1 MYSMDKLRKIV
12 GSTLISLL
20 GQIITWTSTLVLTI
34 AYGRFLGD
42 TKFGELFLAIT
53 FVALVGFPLEF
64 GFNQQL
70 TRDVAQ
76 KPHEAKRYLV
86 NILLL
91 KGCFWIGLY
100 GVIFWLAY
108 LLGYRGEELSLVAI
122 CGIGLL
128 ADAVTNVFA
137 SLHYAMGSVKFP
149 VVGSILSKG
158 LAALVGTILL
168 KNGGSVEVM
177 AGVLLGC
184 SCVNMLWQAIW
195 GFRMVGLSF
204 KIDRKL
210 MWELLRTCI
219 PFLVYGVL
227 AVIYYRIDTVILS
240 LMANAEVIGWYGAAY
255 RLLDTLNFLPNL
267 VIFSIMYPL
276 FSKYSIS
283 DDAKLKLSAEKSM
296 NFLLFCGIPITTLMI
311 VAASSIIG
319 FLYHQPQFVH
329 SIPALQGLAPG
340 LLFLYANT
348 VLGSIIMSVKQE
360 KKITLM
366 AAIALVFNI
375 GLNLILI
382 PLYQHIGAAIVTS
395 LTELLLLCLSIAF
408 TPRQYLPFKSLLVAL
423 KSIIASLIMALT
435 IWKLLTLSIFII
447 IPVAMVTYVASALL
461 IGVIPREDLKTLYR
475 ALRKKTA
482 VSSVSQAL
490 LKDWESENMLDGT
503 MILADEDTIPMKAVY
518 RIQQMQPRREIVE
531 ANTIPLQAVHGFPEE
546 MNTIPLQIVHT
557 PPPEMNTLPLQTVHE
572 LRPKELEYDLSED
585 DIATMPMS
593 AVQRKKRETVPQDA
607 STPLHS

>member
-1 MYSMDKLRKIV
+1 MDKLRKVV
-12 GSTLISLL
+12 GSTLISLF

-76 KPHEAKRYLV
+76 KPHEARRYLS

-91 KGCFWIGLY
+91 KGCFWVGLY
-100 GVIFWLAY
+100 GAIILLGYV
-108 LLGYRGEELSLVAI
+108 LGYRGEELSLVAI

-128 ADAVTNVFA
+128 ADAATNVFA

-168 KNGGSVEVM
+168 KNGGGVEGM
-177 AGVLLGC
+177 AFVLLGC
-184 SCVNMLWQAIW
+184 SCVNMLWQAVW
-195 GFRMVGLSF
+195 GFRLVGLPF
-204 KIDRKL
+204 ALDKKL

-296 NFLLFCGIPITTLMI
+296 NFLLFCGVPITTLLI
-311 VAASSIIG
+311 VAGSSIIG

-329 SIPALQGLAPG
+329 SVPALQALAPG

-366 AAIALVFNI
+366 AAIALVFNV

-382 PLYQHIGAAIVTS
+382 PLYQHIGAAVVTS

-408 TPRQYLPFKSLLVAL
+408 TPRQYLPFKSLWVAL
-423 KSIIASLIMALT
+423 KSIVASLIMALA
-435 IWKLLTLSIFII
+435 IWKLLGLSVFII
-447 IPVAMVTYVASALL
+447 VPVAMVTYVASALL
-461 IGVIPREDLKTLYR
+461 IGVIPREDLKALYG
-475 ALRKKTA
+475 ALRKKTVA
-482 VSSVSQAL
+482 SSVSQAL

-503 MILADEDTIPMKAVY
+503 MLLADEDTIPMKAVY

-531 ANTIPLQAVHGFPEE
+531 ANTIPLQAVHMFPQDVKT
-546 MNTIPLQIVHT
+546 MPLEAIRA
-557 PPPEMNTLPLQTVHE
+557 LQ
-572 LRPKELEYDLSED
+572 PKEPEHDFSED
-585 DIATMPMS
+585 DDADTMPMT
-593 AVQRKKRETVPQDA
+593 AVQRKRRETAPQTALQDA
-607 STPLHS
+607 STRLHS